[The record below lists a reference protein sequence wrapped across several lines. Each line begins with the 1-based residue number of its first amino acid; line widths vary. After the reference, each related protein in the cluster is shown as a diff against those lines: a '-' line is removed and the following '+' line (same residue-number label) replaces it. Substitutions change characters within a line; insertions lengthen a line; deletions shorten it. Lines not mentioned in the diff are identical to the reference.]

1 MPTMLEQLATREK
14 HDPTILLP
22 NAWSDLLRTVETV
35 CPCGNTTSVRNG
47 VLTTHEPMST
57 WDMNGTRR
65 AVIRDAYGVG
75 ITCRYSGRTVTL
87 AAALERDSVLTPAER
102 HVRDVTQGRLEA
114 GITDTAPE
122 GYALPKP
129 VAVLFALAEAHGWKT
144 QQAWAPLDGGFLL
157 NLRVGR
163 PADGGRKWQYDLP
176 YFVASGVARRTRSG
190 LCVTP
195 DHRGQH
201 DTPSIKAIT
210 AVIRANPAPTES

>member
-1 MPTMLEQLATREK
+1 MLEQLATGEK

-22 NAWSDLLRTVETV
+22 NVWYALLRTVETV

-47 VLTTHEPMST
+47 VLTTHEPKST

-114 GITDTAPE
+114 GITDTP
-122 GYALPKP
+122 YRSR
-129 VAVLFALAEAHGWKT
+129 
-144 QQAWAPLDGGFLL
+144 LL
-157 NLRVGR
+157 SCSRSRRPTAGRHSRRGR
-163 PADGGRKWQYDLP
+163 PLT
-176 YFVASGVARRTRSG
+176 GVS
-190 LCVTP
+190 
-195 DHRGQH
+195 
-201 DTPSIKAIT
+201 S
-210 AVIRANPAPTES
+210 